1 MTAVRNQVASA
12 RAEKARVTGLRG
24 HRVQD
29 PERMESRRQEILLAM
44 ASLLAEKGYDAT
56 TLDDVG
62 ARMSCSKAVIYYQF
76 RSKEEL
82 YVELIKVVLGRSAE
96 ALRAIAGSD
105 DPPDVQLRKAVT
117 TLLRMGFE
125 PMHYAAIRNGRP
137 RSLRIENRALLREL
151 DRVYEAQFMDI
162 IARGMDAGVIVR
174 RDVRLVAYTL
184 INAIHSIF
192 RWYRMD
198 GVLRP
203 GELEGEVPAMLLDG
217 VVVRQA

>member
-44 ASLLAEKGYDAT
+44 AALLAEKGYDAT

-62 ARMSCSKAVIYYQF
+62 ARMNCSKAVIYYQF

-96 ALRAIAGSD
+96 ALRAIAQSD

-117 TLLRMGFE
+117 TLLCMGLE

-151 DRVYEAQFMDI
+151 DRVYESLFMDI
-162 IARGMDAGVIVR
+162 IARGMDAGVVVR
-174 RDVRLVAYTL
+174 RDVRLVAYTI
-184 INAIHSIF
+184 INATHSIF

-203 GELEGEVPAMLLDG
+203 EELEREVPSMLLDG
-217 VVVRQA
+217 VVVEKS